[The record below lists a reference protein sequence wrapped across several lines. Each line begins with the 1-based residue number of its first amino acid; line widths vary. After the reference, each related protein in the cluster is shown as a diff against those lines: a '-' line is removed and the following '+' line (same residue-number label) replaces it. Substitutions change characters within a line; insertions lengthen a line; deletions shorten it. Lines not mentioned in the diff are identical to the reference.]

1 VKPHGR
7 VTGVFGNDG
16 RAPLPSIPAEAAF
29 ARAYNTIP
37 LRVLHVEVR
46 GTKGDGDGHPSLR

>member
-1 VKPHGR
+1 MKPHGR
-7 VTGVFGNDG
+7 VTGVFGKMSG
-16 RAPLPSIPAEAAF
+16 RGS
-29 ARAYNTIP
+29 RAYPPRLRLPAHTDTIP